1 MNNNKAQPLACETA
15 LEWIHLLLD
24 DALAAEQKEKLAA
37 HVQTCAHCRALQQ
50 ELLRIEAAHAALDA
64 RTLAPPENYF
74 ADLPERVLARI
85 AEEEQPAPIAARVFE
100 RKPERFNLWN
110 LIWGRGR
117 YAFAFVAMLALAFIV
132 TRELRES
139 EGPQTIRMKVA
150 PPSESELQPAL
161 QISKAAP
168 PKDSSASSLR
178 RALPSAEYQT
188 ARSSNITNE
197 EEMVQSAEVTAP
209 EAKSA
214 TPISRADYDE
224 LRALAVMIP
233 RDTLLPSLQ
242 AAGQA
247 FATTEYEGKAQALTR
262 QALTR
267 QAEPPVSLP
276 ERAAAPRSRM
286 LRSSTDL
293 ESATTTPQAGSDAFG
308 DILTHTARVANEA
321 ERIKIWQRYLR
332 FDQNDSSLYNA
343 KVENIAHLLAAEV
356 DSSATAVKMREALIF
371 YQTMKPVLVSRW
383 GVEKFELEKARWEGL
398 LNWKTARRD

>member
-178 RALPSAEYQT
+178 RALPSAEYQI

-233 RDTLLPSLQ
+233 RDTLLASTQ

-247 FATTEYEGKAQALTR
+247 FATTEYEAKAQALTR
-262 QALTR
+262 QAE
-267 QAEPPVSLP
+267 QPVSLQ
-276 ERAAAPRSRM
+276 ERAATQQPRL
-286 LRSSTDL
+286 LRSYSDF
-293 ESATTTPQAGSDAFG
+293 ERAATKPQTGSNEFAE
-308 DILTHTARVANEA
+308 ILKHTARLENEA
-321 ERIKIWQRYLR
+321 ERINIWQRYLR
-332 FDQNDSSLYNA
+332 FDQNDSSLYNT
-343 KVENIAHLLAAEV
+343 KVENIARLLTAEV
-356 DSSATAVKMREALIF
+356 DSSATAVKMREALVF
-371 YQTMKPVLVSRW
+371 YLTMKPVLVSRW
-383 GVEKFELEKARWEGL
+383 GAEKFELEKARWEGL
-398 LNWKTARRD
+398 LNWKTARKD